1 MVLREEQAD
10 RLQVLVTQ
18 IDLLSTETD
27 ESGAEEILDEL
38 YLLITKL
45 LDRFPNLDSDDE
57 S

>member
-1 MVLREEQAD
+1 MALQEEQAD

-38 YLLITKL
+38 YLLVTNL
-45 LDRFPNLDSDDE
+45 LDRFPNLDTDDE
-57 S
+57 